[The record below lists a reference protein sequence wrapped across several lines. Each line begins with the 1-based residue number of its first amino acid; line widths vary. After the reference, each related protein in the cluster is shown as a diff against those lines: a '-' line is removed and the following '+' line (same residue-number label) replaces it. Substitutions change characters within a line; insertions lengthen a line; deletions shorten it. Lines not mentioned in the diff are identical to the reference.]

1 MWFNDLFWGKRD
13 TFVGK
18 FNFLVIND
26 HLWGPSVHVDKS
38 SKKIQAGFS
47 IEKPK
52 CRQSNFS
59 GHCVGSY
66 LGAVVSIP
74 GAVCVVGRILPRE
87 NCIPSMKKR
96 LRKQGISLGI
106 SRIKILK
113 KQDLKS
119 KIHKA
124 SSLKNMLYS

>member
-1 MWFNDLFWGKRD
+1 M
-13 TFVGK
+13 
-18 FNFLVIND
+18 
-26 HLWGPSVHVDKS
+26 HVDKS

-96 LRKQGISLGI
+96 LRKQGISF
-106 SRIKILK
+106 SNFKNKDLK
-113 KQDLKS
+113 KTGFEKQDPLS
-119 KIHKA
+119 KQFKKHALFLAQNIRFVAKFFERN
-124 SSLKNMLYS
+124 SGKCVTCF